1 MEFQKLIEKHYP
13 DVEVVCK
20 SIYQN
25 PEIALEE
32 FESCKKVVALLKEKG
47 FEVEEGYAGLPTA
60 FKAVKHGGEG
70 PRLMIPVEYDALLEI
85 GHACGHHLI
94 CGMSLLAG
102 LALGDVIEECGGEV
116 ALIGTPAEETGEG
129 KTPMAQ
135 AGCFDEY
142 DAAMMMHPASVT
154 YANAYGTSIG
164 VYDITFTGRIAHS
177 GGAPYDGLNS
187 LDAVV
192 QMYNAVSMMR
202 QQLRDGTRING
213 IILSGGTVINAI
225 PDHCV
230 IRYEIRTLT
239 MDYYYHVADRLRKC
253 AEAAALATGCEMKFE
268 LSMPI
273 CCAMNHSKALVKRY
287 RELLAKYGYEENPED
302 PGPLTTDMGDVSQI
316 VPSLHAMVKVSNDD
330 EQLHTAG
337 FLKAS
342 DQPLAWEM
350 MQKHAAMLA
359 ELGYQV
365 FTDKG
370 LLEELRKEKKVL
382 WDK

>member
-1 MEFQKLIEKHYP
+1 MEFYDLIKKYFPE
-13 DVEVVCK
+13 VEAVSR

-32 FESCKKVVALLKEKG
+32 FESSKKAADLLRKHG
-47 FEVEEGYAGLPTA
+47 FEVEEGFGGIPTA
-60 FKAVKHGGEG
+60 FKAVKRGGDG
-70 PRLMIPVEYDALLEI
+70 PRLMIPVEYDALPEI

-102 LALGDVIEECGGEV
+102 LALGDVIGECGGEV

-142 DAAMMMHPASVT
+142 DAAIMMHPACVT
-154 YANAYGTSIG
+154 YTDPYGTSIG
-164 VYDITFTGRIAHS
+164 VYDITYTGQIAHS
-177 GGAPYDGLNS
+177 GNAPHDGVNS

-192 QMYNAVSMMR
+192 QLYNAVSMMR
-202 QQLRDGTRING
+202 QQLKDGTRLNG

-225 PDHCV
+225 PDSCV

-273 CCAMNHSKALVKRY
+273 CCAMDHSKALGKRY
-287 RELLAKYGYEENPED
+287 REMLAKYGFEESPED

-316 VPSLHAMVKVSNDD
+316 VPSFHAMVKVSEAG
-330 EQLHTAG
+330 EQLHTAE
-337 FLKAS
+337 FLEAS
-342 DQPLAWEM
+342 NRPLAWDM

-365 FTDKG
+365 LTDSD